1 MRATIAIDLRTA
13 SPRNLKKQTFHWQ
26 MVVSMHEGQSAA
38 TSKRVGNLPIHPRA
52 GRGLSI
58 SNRRFRTRRLVGL
71 QEGRAVNR
79 ASQALR
85 LRGYSSVRQ
94 PEPFGSVIRC
104 TSDSAKVD
112 DLTRSKWSRCCGT
125 RRNSRIRTNRCV
137 ILSSAKVESTNA
149 RRGLPGALGEVG
161 KVALGRRHDVIRESS
176 ECDRTT
182 RTLDTEMR
190 TAQRP
195 S

>member
-38 TSKRVGNLPIHPRA
+38 TSKLVGNLPIYPRA

-79 ASQALR
+79 ASQGIAPAR
-85 LRGYSSVRQ
+85 VFYGQAARNRSRSSFIARPIAKRSMIGRGANGHVCY
-94 PEPFGSVIRC
+94 
-104 TSDSAKVD
+104 
-112 DLTRSKWSRCCGT
+112 GT
-125 RRNSRIRTNRCV
+125 RRNTRIWMSRCG
-137 ILSSAKVESTNA
+137 ILSSAKVKSTNA

-182 RTLDTEMR
+182 RSFR
-190 TAQRP
+190 Y
-195 S
+195 

>member
-13 SPRNLKKQTFHWQ
+13 SPRKLKKQTFHWQ

-38 TSKRVGNLPIHPRA
+38 TSKRVGNLPIYPRA

-79 ASQALR
+79 ASKRVGQSTVHLR
-85 LRGYSSVRQ
+85 HCKSVREL
-94 PEPFGSVIRC
+94 EPSRPSFIARPIQKRSMIGRGANGPVCYGTPRN
-104 TSDSAKVD
+104 
-112 DLTRSKWSRCCGT
+112 TRIWLS
-125 RRNSRIRTNRCV
+125 RCV
-137 ILSSAKVESTNA
+137 ILSSAKVKSTNA
-149 RRGLPGALGEVG
+149 RRGLRGALGEVG
-161 KVALGRRHDVIRESS
+161 TVALGRRHDVIRESS

-182 RTLDTEMR
+182 RSFR
-190 TAQRP
+190 Y
-195 S
+195 